1 MSTEIIEIASNNNTY
16 YKKIYFKLLLFSF
29 IKYLI
34 IKVNLVS
41 QPSTLILVTLSTWHT
56 QKEYLTSRTVF
67 KSIAT
72 GGCTEYLDVSVWKK

>member
-41 QPSTLILVTLSTWHT
+41 QPSTLILVTLST
-56 QKEYLTSRTVF
+56 
-67 KSIAT
+67 
-72 GGCTEYLDVSVWKK
+72 